1 MVVVTNQAPD
11 VLARSHKFGDRT
23 VFREHFES
31 PGGRRLQAVSEQAV
45 DGSSV
50 ASDDDGL
57 APIVTLKFLKCG
69 DDTVMKLSER
79 LASWEHNGMR
89 IAVEVR
95 ATVTSDEVVEG
106 HSIAI
111 GARVVFAEAFTNL
124 QLVVTN
130 QRREYLSGL
139 ACTWVSRRDDGIN
152 DEFVGARQAL
162 TEGLGLQLAVVG
174 EAST

>member
-1 MVVVTNQAPD
+1 
-11 VLARSHKFGDRT
+11 
-23 VFREHFES
+23 
-31 PGGRRLQAVSEQAV
+31 
-45 DGSSV
+45 
-50 ASDDDGL
+50 
-57 APIVTLKFLKCG
+57 
-69 DDTVMKLSER
+69 MKLSER

-89 IAVEVR
+89 IAVEVG